1 MYTPECSL
9 ATTKKKIVE
18 NINGL
23 MKNCIN
29 YGGDSGGP
37 YGVAC
42 GGSTFEMEFY
52 LMALLKSVGIDNYK
66 IIWKDDMYPQVVL
79 TYI

>member
-1 MYTPECSL
+1 MYTPEWSL
-9 ATTKKKIVE
+9 ATKKKIVE

-37 YGVAC
+37 YGV

-52 LMALLKSVGIDNYK
+52 LMALLKSVGIDTYK
-66 IIWKDDMYPQVVL
+66 IVWKDDMYPQVVL